1 MTGELLRRLAR
12 PGDRGCTLTGGLP
25 RRRARAGDRGFTL
38 IEVAIAMAIVGVGV
52 VTVLEIFTAALRTE
66 RGAGIRARAVMRARA
81 VLEATMTAPDPVP
94 MSDSGDFGDGY
105 RWERKVREAPEFLEG
120 NTRELDVKSEIT
132 LFEIEVSVLWPQAAD
147 REGVYTVRTL
157 RVAPSP
163 PA

>member
-1 MTGELLRRLAR
+1 VIGALLRRR
-12 PGDRGCTLTGGLP
+12 PRTH
-25 RRRARAGDRGFTL
+25 AGGFTL

-52 VTVLEIFTAALRTE
+52 VTVLEIFSAALRTE
-66 RGAGIRARAVMRARA
+66 RGAAMRSRAAMRARTI
-81 VLEATMTAPDPVP
+81 LEATMTAPDPVP
-94 MSDSGDFGDGY
+94 MQDSGEFGDGY
-105 RWERKVREAPEFLEG
+105 HWERKVREAPEFTES

>member
-1 MTGELLRRLAR
+1 VIGVVL
-12 PGDRGCTLTGGLP
+12 
-25 RRRARAGDRGFTL
+25 RRRARARARGFTL

-66 RGAGIRARAVMRARA
+66 RGAGMRSRAAMRARA
-81 VLEATMTAPDPVP
+81 IIEATMTAPDPVP
-94 MSDSGDFGDGY
+94 MQDAGDFGDGY
-105 RWERKVREAPEFLEG
+105 HWERKVREARELTET